1 METQKEFYKRRYNEL
16 IKDFERAKQKELYD
30 SECKFQRLCIENEL
44 LKVELT
50 MIEKGIE
57 F

>member
-16 IKDFERAKQKELYD
+16 IKDFECAKQKELYD
-30 SECKFQRLCIENEL
+30 SECKFQRLCVENEL
-44 LKVELT
+44 LKIELIMT
-50 MIEKGIE
+50 EKGIE